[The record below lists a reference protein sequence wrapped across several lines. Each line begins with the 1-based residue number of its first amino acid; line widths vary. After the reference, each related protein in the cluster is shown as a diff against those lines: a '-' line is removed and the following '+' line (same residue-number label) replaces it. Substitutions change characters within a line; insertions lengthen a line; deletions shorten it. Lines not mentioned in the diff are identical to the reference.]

1 MICRKLDIRY
11 FTLQPV
17 LGIMATT
24 DVTLESLI
32 GGLRDLFPEVD
43 DCLPEHADS
52 CEAHNNVRAAI
63 ALAQAL
69 QVLVSRICTDQ
80 LQLVDPSDAYLF

>member
-1 MICRKLDIRY
+1 MMRAKPDVRH

-17 LGIMATT
+17 LGILATA

-32 GGLRDLFPEVD
+32 GGLRDLFPDVD
-43 DCLPEHADS
+43 DGPPEHTDPRDM
-52 CEAHNNVRAAI
+52 HNNVRAAI

-69 QVLVSRICTDQ
+69 QLLVGRICTNQ
-80 LQLVDPSDAYLF
+80 LEVVDPSDAYLF

>member
-1 MICRKLDIRY
+1 MIHVKPNVTH

-17 LGIMATT
+17 LGILATA

-32 GGLRDLFPEVD
+32 GGLRDQFPEIND
-43 DCLPEHADS
+43 GPPEHTDS
-52 CEAHNNVRAAI
+52 RDMHSNVRAAI

-80 LQLVDPSDAYLF
+80 MEIVDPSDDCLF

>member
-1 MICRKLDIRY
+1 MMRPKPDVRH

-17 LGIMATT
+17 LGILATV

-32 GGLRDLFPEVD
+32 GGLRDRFPEVD
-43 DCLPEHADS
+43 DGLPEHTDS
-52 CEAHNNVRAAI
+52 RETHNNVRAAI

-69 QVLVSRICTDQ
+69 QLLVCRICTDQ
-80 LQLVDPSDAYLF
+80 LETVDPSDAYLF